1 MTMALCG
8 KRLIISPDY
17 AVCQREC
24 VTLRMVLNRKYIFSC
39 FTAIIIILPLLLSA
53 KSVTIRVIDK
63 FENQPVLGCPVV
75 LLNSVAT
82 KPIGVTDIYGGITL
96 DVPDSGMFVELRPV
110 GYNRAVINAVND
122 TTVFLDLDEELYQN
136 PLWVVNGV
144 AVDVNYPYIWENG
157 IYTLK
162 HEVAKAIKILKEDDI
177 KNVSLDKNDFWYMN
191 FYYPGVCR
199 ITTKRCKIGIIV
211 DGVLKKTVK
220 HTPEVLIN
228 YARRKR
234 FASKK
239 LKIDEDGIVS
249 AIAVNTSDIP
259 ACNTAVDKFLL
270 ITTTAQYRHISKTD
284 FMPYQVDNDDDEV
297 RCERYRI
304 VDNEGKIGY
313 ANPQGYIVIEPKY
326 AFGFPFENGKAK
338 VTDTGEIK
346 EIEGSNGEY
355 YYWDSD
361 DWYYIDQWGNRMS
374 NKRVVE

>member
-1 MTMALCG
+1 MPLVKRHKFTAECG
-8 KRLIISPDY
+8 
-17 AVCQREC
+17 VCRRKL
-24 VTLRMVLNRKYIFSC
+24 VTLCMVHRRKYIFIC
-39 FTAIIIILPLLLSA
+39 LTAIIMLPLLLSA

-63 FENQPVLGCPVV
+63 VENQPILGCPVV
-75 LLNSVAT
+75 LPNSVDT
-82 KPIGVTDIYGGITL
+82 KYIGVTDIYGEITL

-122 TTVFLDLDEELYQN
+122 TTVFLDLDEELFQN

-144 AVDVNYPYIWENG
+144 AVDVYYPYIWNPG

-162 HEVAKAIKILKEDDI
+162 HEVAKAIKILNEDDI

-191 FYYPGVCR
+191 FYYPGVCQ
-199 ITTKRCKIGIIV
+199 ITTNRCKIGIIV

-228 YARRKR
+228 YARRKG

-239 LKIDEDGIVS
+239 IKIDEDDIVT
-249 AIAVNTSDIP
+249 AVAVNTSDIP
-259 ACNTAVDKFLL
+259 ACDTDVDKFLL
-270 ITTTAQYRHISKTD
+270 ITTTAQYRHISKTN
-284 FMPYQVDNDDDEV
+284 FMPYQFDNGDDYV

-338 VTDTGEIK
+338 VTDTGQMK
-346 EIEGSNGEY
+346 EVEGSNGENH
-355 YYWDSD
+355 YWDSN
-361 DWYYIDQWGNRMS
+361 DWYYIDQMGNRTAK
-374 NKRVVE
+374 NEAVQ

>member
-1 MTMALCG
+1 MEAVPPG
-8 KRLIISPDY
+8 KRHKFT
-17 AVCQREC
+17 AEC
-24 VTLRMVLNRKYIFSC
+24 GVYRRKLVTLRMVRSRIYIFSC
-39 FTAIIIILPLLLSA
+39 LTAIIMLPLLLSA

-63 FENQPVLGCPVV
+63 VENQPILGCPVV
-75 LLNSVAT
+75 LQNSVHT
-82 KPIGVTDIYGGITL
+82 KYIGVTDIYGGITL

-110 GYNRAVINAVND
+110 GYNRAVINAVSD

-136 PLWVVNGV
+136 PLWVVNGTVV
-144 AVDVNYPYIWENG
+144 AVNYPYIWNPG

-162 HEVAKAIKILKEDDI
+162 HEAAKAIKILNEDDI
-177 KNVSLDKNDFWYMN
+177 KEVSLDKNVFPYMN
-191 FYYPGVCR
+191 IYYTGVCR

-211 DGVLKKTVK
+211 DGVLKKIVK

-234 FASKK
+234 YASKK
-239 LKIDEDGIVS
+239 LKIDEDDIVT

-259 ACNTAVDKFLL
+259 ACDTDVDKFLL
-270 ITTTAQYRHISKTD
+270 ITTTVQYRHISKTN
-284 FMPYQVDNDDDEV
+284 FMPYQFDNGDDEV

-338 VTDTGEIK
+338 VTDTGQMK
-346 EIEGSNGEY
+346 EVEGSNGEY
-355 YYWDSD
+355 HCWDSD
-361 DWYYIDQWGNRMS
+361 DWYYIDQMGNRLS
-374 NKRVVE
+374 N